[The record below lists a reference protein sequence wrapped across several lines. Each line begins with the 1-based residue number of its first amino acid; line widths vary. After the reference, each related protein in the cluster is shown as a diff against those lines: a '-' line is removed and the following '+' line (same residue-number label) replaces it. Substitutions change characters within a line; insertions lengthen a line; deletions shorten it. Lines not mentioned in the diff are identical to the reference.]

1 MLHSALP
8 AFSRLIKVQLLAHH
22 GSMDREE
29 HPKPA
34 DTASSSH
41 ADDTPATNTGARS
54 VPSGPSPDPQSA
66 PETRK
71 HEPEEKAKRTKH
83 SRVQKREKEL
93 CGLVTPVFLPLLDA
107 RDTSP
112 KHEKKKP
119 TPKPHQTTEESPAP
133 APSAHAT
140 PSRDADTSTEGRIQR
155 REHADMDG
163 GSGSGSGSAPGESSI
178 TAPET
183 PKKSRRASSSLSVK
197 KSALRQ
203 TNTDRSRRK
212 RVSLVIDGQTV
223 LPADTV
229 TEPALTSPNSEATS
243 ASNSTASLDDMIDP
257 RLTTPDLHI
266 QTKHYDAV
274 HHSLPL
280 PMSNHIHSPTKPLV
294 EPHSLTSETTSYR
307 TPTSNSSHQ
316 PPSTVIHDPFP
327 TNAAVTDATIA
338 DSPLLDEPT
347 ADDGAFNTY
356 VGGLH
361 GSGIDDVEQAG
372 SYGYPSSLGASYLES
387 YMQSRPLRVRMEA
400 ASKAGLDE
408 REKKAMMS
416 GWKKVVDAEKKEKV
430 KETEKEKSKVKETEK
445 EKAKEKEKERKRQ
458 LDVDEDMDIM
468 GEMEGF

>member
-1 MLHSALP
+1 MLHSAFP
-8 AFSRLIKVQLLAHH
+8 AFSRLINVQLLAHH

-29 HPKPA
+29 HPDPA

-41 ADDTPATNTGARS
+41 AEDASATATATATNTRPA
-54 VPSGPSPDPQSA
+54 PSGPSPDPQSA

-107 RDTSP
+107 RDISP
-112 KHEKKKP
+112 KHEKKQP

-140 PSRDADTSTEGRIQR
+140 PTRDADTSTEGRKPR
-155 REHADMDG
+155 REDADMDG
-163 GSGSGSGSAPGESSI
+163 GSGNGSAACESGI
-178 TAPET
+178 KAPET
-183 PKKSRRASSSLSVK
+183 PKKSRRASSSTMK

-203 TNTDRSRRK
+203 TNTNRSRRK

-229 TEPALTSPNSEATS
+229 TEPALTSPTSEATS

-257 RLTTPDLHI
+257 RLTTPDPPRIHTP
-266 QTKHYDAV
+266 TKHYDAV

-307 TPTSNSSHQ
+307 IPTPNSSHQ
-316 PPSTVIHDPFP
+316 PPSTVIHDPYP
-327 TNAAVTDATIA
+327 TNAAVPDATIA
-338 DSPLLDEPT
+338 DSPLHASPT
-347 ADDGAFNTY
+347 ADDNGAFNTY

-408 REKKAMMS
+408 REKKVMMS
-416 GWKKVVDAEKKEKV
+416 GGKKAVDAEKKEKAKD
-430 KETEKEKSKVKETEK
+430 KEERE
-445 EKAKEKEKERKRQ
+445 KEKEKERKRQ